1 MTGRTNVGR
10 VSRHVQDPAI
20 SQIARGLLA
29 EIDALTDEA
38 ASLIV
43 AEIDVYRLDGM
54 VPPADLR
61 ASVAHNLGYL
71 LGYLTGSGTL
81 ELEAP
86 RRTGRQ
92 RAEQA
97 VPLPEVLRAYRIAIA
112 MMWQRLIDAA
122 RVQGVDA
129 QAALLGAAS
138 TLWEIADE
146 YSQALT
152 EAYRQTVR
160 QQLIAD
166 ERRRSA
172 LVASLQNGTTRGQP
186 TAWEIAK
193 LLGMPFEGAFLVVVA
208 GAPGAAEAVPGL
220 EDRLRRLEAVSAWR
234 AEPDYDIGVV
244 SYSKRRPAAEV
255 LAAISETSDCRIGV
269 SPPYTRLDQTP
280 RATRYAVVALEGLR
294 PGTAGV
300 NQLEDA
306 PLSELMIG
314 NLDTTRRFVQRV
326 LGSVLRLPDDDRAM
340 FLTTAQ
346 AWLDAHGSAAEA
358 GRLLYCH
365 ENTVRYRLRRLEEH
379 LGGPLGDPTIVA
391 ELTAAMQAI
400 RTFPQLRTHVSGS
413 GSAR

>member
-1 MTGRTNVGR
+1 

-20 SQIARGLLA
+20 ALIARGLLA

-38 ASLIV
+38 ASLIA
-43 AEIDVYRLDGM
+43 AEIDVYRSGGL
-54 VPPADLR
+54 VPVADLR
-61 ASVAHNLGYL
+61 TSVAHNLGYL
-71 LGYLTGSGTL
+71 LGYLAGSTEL
-81 ELEAP
+81 ELDAP

-112 MMWQRLIDAA
+112 MMWQRLIDSA
-122 RVQGVDA
+122 REAGVDA

-152 EAYRQTVR
+152 DAYRQTVKR
-160 QQLIAD
+160 QLIAD

-172 LVASLQNGTTRGQP
+172 LVASLQNGSTRGQP

-208 GAPGAAEAVPGL
+208 GAPAAAEAVPAL
-220 EDRLRRLEAVSAWR
+220 EERLRRLEAVSAWR
-234 AEPDYDIGVV
+234 AEPEYDIGVV
-244 SYSKRRPAAEV
+244 SYGTRRPVGEI
-255 LAAISETSDCRIGV
+255 LAAISRASDCRIGV
-269 SPPYTRLDQTP
+269 SPPYARLDLTP

-294 PGTAGV
+294 PGTTGV
-300 NQLEDA
+300 NQFEDA

-314 NLDTTRRFVQRV
+314 DLDTTRRFVHRV

-346 AWLDAHGSAAEA
+346 AWLDARGSAAEA

-391 ELTAAMQAI
+391 ELAAAMQAI
-400 RTFPQLRTHVSGS
+400 RTFPHLRAHMTGS
-413 GSAR
+413 GTGR

>member
-1 MTGRTNVGR
+1 
-10 VSRHVQDPAI
+10 VSRHVQDPVI
-20 SQIARGLLA
+20 CPIARGLLA
-29 EIDALTDEA
+29 EIDALTDDVV
-38 ASLIV
+38 SLV
-43 AEIDVYRLDGM
+43 AAEIDVYRPDGL

-71 LGYLTGSGTL
+71 LGYLTGSQTL
-81 ELEAP
+81 ELDAP

-97 VPLPEVLRAYRIAIA
+97 VPLPEVLRAYRISMARL
-112 MMWQRLIDAA
+112 WQRLIDSA
-122 RVQGVDA
+122 RAVSHEA
-129 QAALLGAAS
+129 QVALLGTAS
-138 TLWEIADE
+138 TLWELADE

-152 EAYRQTVR
+152 ESYRQAVK

-193 LLGMPFEGAFLVVVA
+193 LLGMPFEGAFLVVVV
-208 GAPGAAEAVPGL
+208 GAPVAARAVPEL
-220 EDRLRRLEAVSAWR
+220 EERLRRLEAVSAWR
-234 AEPDYDIGVV
+234 AEPEYDIGVV
-244 SYSKRRPAAEV
+244 SYGARRPVGEI
-255 LAAISETSDCRIGV
+255 LAAIAETPECRIGV
-269 SPPYTRLDQTP
+269 SPSYARLDLTP

-294 PGTAGV
+294 PGVAGV
-300 NQLEDA
+300 NQIEDA

-314 NLDTTRRFVQRV
+314 NVNTTRRFVQRV

-340 FLTTAQ
+340 FLATAQ
-346 AWLDAHGSAAEA
+346 AWLDARGSAAAA

-379 LGGPLGDPTIVA
+379 LGGSLGDPTTAA
-391 ELTAAMQAI
+391 ELAAAMQAI
-400 RTFPQLRTHVSGS
+400 RTFPHLRAQVSES
-413 GSAR
+413 GTAL